1 MEAFNY
7 IIGLLEKHPIPFALF
22 AFGFVLES
30 MLKKE
35 RGEEDEIC

>member
-1 MEAFNY
+1 MEAFDY

-30 MLKKE
+30 MLKNE
-35 RGEEDEIC
+35 RGEEYESN